1 MPDSTT
7 VPRDDYP
14 RPQFTRERWLN
25 LNGQWGFEFDP
36 GDSGLERGLLGAER
50 ELETQITVPF
60 APESELSGIGD
71 VDFHAAVWYR
81 RRVTVPA
88 DWAGDRILVHFG
100 AVDHDATVWV
110 LRDGEAVEVG
120 RHRGGFTTFTC
131 DLTARA
137 GVQAGE
143 TITLVVRA
151 RDSKDAPQARGKQS
165 TEYANHDAD
174 YTRTTGIWQTVWLE
188 PVPTIAL
195 QRPRITPDFE
205 SATFTVEVPI
215 GRGHGTGLRGGR
227 VRVTLSDDEGEI
239 ETQDARADLTLTPR
253 LTLEIPE
260 ARVRPWSIADPYLYD
275 LRFELVDSAGGVV
288 DTVGSYAG
296 LRSVAILGQ
305 AILINGEPVFQRL
318 VLDQGLYAE
327 GLLTAPSDAA
337 LVADI
342 ELSMR
347 AGFNGARLH
356 QKVFEE
362 RFLYHADRLGYL
374 VWGEFGDWGC
384 KTTGPS
390 NDRQQPNASY
400 VAEWLE
406 ALERDYSH
414 PAIVG
419 WCPLNETRQH
429 LSDRITVLDDVTRA
443 MFLATKAMDTSRP
456 VLDASGYSHR
466 VFETDVYD
474 SHSYDQVPS
483 SFRATMDLLDPEA
496 RVTYVSAEDDHDV
509 PRPDLPQWSLP
520 YNGQPYFCS
529 EFGGIWWNAT
539 VAEAAEAA
547 PAQSGTT
554 SWGYGERVRTIEEF
568 YVRFEGL
575 VTALLDNEHMFG
587 YCYTQLTDVFQ
598 EQNGVY
604 DFDRTDKFDTDRI
617 AEIQRRPAAIERVGA
632 SSGR

>member
-1 MPDSTT
+1 MTAQ
-7 VPRDDYP
+7 PRAEYP

-25 LNGQWGFEFDP
+25 LNGEWGFEFDP
-36 GDSGLERGLLGAER
+36 GDSGLERGLTGR
-50 ELETQITVPF
+50 DHELAGEITVPF
-60 APESELSGIGD
+60 APESTLSGIGD

-81 RRVTVPA
+81 RDVTVPA
-88 DWAGDRILVHFG
+88 EWQGTRILVHFG
-100 AVDHDATVWV
+100 AVDHDTTVWA
-110 LRDGEAVEVG
+110 LGADGDAQEVG
-120 RHRGGFTTFTC
+120 RHRGGFTSFTF

-137 GVQAGE
+137 GIRAGD
-143 TITLVVRA
+143 TVTLIVRA

-188 PVPTIAL
+188 PVPETAIL
-195 QRPRITPDFE
+195 RPRITPDLE

-215 GRGHGTGLRGGR
+215 GRGHAAGVKGGR
-227 VRVTLSDDEGEI
+227 VRVTVSDDQGIVESQE
-239 ETQDARADLTLTPR
+239 ARADLALTPR
-253 LTLEIPE
+253 VVLGIPE
-260 ARVRPWSIADPYLYD
+260 ARVRPWSIADPFLYD
-275 LRFELVDSAGGVV
+275 VAVELLDADGTVL
-288 DTVGSYAG
+288 DTVGSYGG
-296 LRSVAILGQ
+296 LRSVAIVGQ
-305 AILINGEPVFQRL
+305 GILINGEAVFQRL
-318 VLDQGLYAE
+318 VLDQGLYAD
-327 GLLTAPSDAA
+327 GLLTAPSDAD
-337 LVADI
+337 LIRDI

-374 VWGEFGDWGC
+374 VWGEFGDWGA

-390 NDRQQPNASY
+390 NDRQQPDASF

-406 ALERDYSH
+406 AIERDYSH
-414 PAIVG
+414 PSIVG

-443 MFLATKAMDTSRP
+443 MFLATKAMDTTRP

-466 VFETDVYD
+466 VYETDVYD
-474 SHSYDQVPS
+474 SHSYDQDPE
-483 SFRATMDLLDPEA
+483 SFLVTMNRLDPDA
-496 RVTYVSAEDDHDV
+496 RTTYVSTEDDDDR

-529 EFGGIWWNAT
+529 EFGGIWWNAE
-539 VAEAAEAA
+539 VAAAADRA

-554 SWGYGERVRTIEEF
+554 SWGYGERVRTLEEF
-568 YVRFEGL
+568 YARFEGL
-575 VTALLDNEHMFG
+575 VTALLGNGNMFG

-604 DFDRTDKFDTDRI
+604 DFDRTDKFDIARI
-617 AEIQRRPAAIERVGA
+617 AEIQRRPAAIE
-632 SSGR
+632 S